1 METTEPSANADLVGL
16 SGAIVSAYVSHN
28 ALSPGALPE
37 LLKDVH
43 TALVGLG
50 SQASLAKAEAPN
62 PAVPVRRSIT
72 PGHLVCLEDG
82 KKFKSLKRHLMT
94 HHGLTPEQYRQK
106 WALPLDYPMVAP
118 QYSATRS
125 ALAKSS
131 GLGRAGASPVPTPRR
146 KR

>member
-82 KKFKSLKRHLMT
+82 KKFKSLKRHLRTQYEM
-94 HHGLTPEQYRQK
+94 TPEQYREK
-106 WALPLDYPMVAP
+106 WNLPPDYPMVAP
-118 QYSATRS
+118 NYAAARS
-125 ALAKSS
+125 KLAKDM
-131 GLGRAGASPVPTPRR
+131 GLGQQRRRR
-146 KR
+146 K